1 MRFFLFIYLV
11 ATVFLFSPVYSAD
24 YPLVGFCWVSNPLSD
39 LTALDEGFAV
49 AHYLGCQM
57 EHRQYNW
64 NEIEK
69 DKNQY
74 TWNTVD
80 QWYTTC
86 IKYNIV
92 PSLAVC
98 PLNSNSPEK
107 NFPQDLRGKPLDD
120 PDVVVRLQQFTDILL
135 NRYPA
140 LLYVS
145 FGNEINYYLRGH
157 WDEVQQY
164 QNLCYRLYQYVKE
177 NYPQVTVLVIHG
189 FTGMEKREEDLV
201 QQFLPACDIVGISV
215 YHACI
220 DVSSVSPP
228 QLTDKEMRK
237 GLTHCINLCNGKR
250 FSIVET
256 CAFSYPDPQYQAQY
270 IHVFFDIIKEY
281 RNKMEFAC
289 WFSTYD
295 WYPGTLTMMNPFL
308 EQFNTS
314 GLLEPD
320 GTPKPAYYAWME
332 EMSSLGIGP
341 ASYPYSLFA
350 VVMICLVLLVNP

>member
-1 MRFFLFIYLV
+1 MRVFLFILLA
-11 ATVFLFSPVYSAD
+11 ATLFLFPPVSSAH

-39 LTALDEGFAV
+39 LTAFDNGFAV
-49 AHYLGCQM
+49 AHYLGCQI

-64 NEIEK
+64 NQIEK
-69 DKNQY
+69 DKDQY

-80 QWYTTC
+80 QWYTAC

-98 PLNSNSPEK
+98 PVNSNSSHINVPR
-107 NFPQDLRGKPLDD
+107 DLRGKPLDD
-120 PDVVVRLQQFTDILL
+120 PAVVVRLQQFADTLFE
-135 NRYPA
+135 RYPA
-140 LLYVS
+140 LRYVS

-157 WDEVQQY
+157 WDEVVPY
-164 QNLCYRLYQYVKE
+164 YNLCYHLYQYVKE
-177 NYPQVTVLVIHG
+177 NYPHVAVLVIHG
-189 FTGMEKREEDLV
+189 FTGMEKREEELV

-220 DVSSVSPP
+220 DLSSLSPP
-228 QLTDKEMRK
+228 RLTEKEMRE
-237 GLTHCINLCNGKR
+237 GLTHCINLCKGKQ

-256 CAFSYPDPQYQAQY
+256 CAFSYPDPQYQARY
-270 IHVFFDIIKEY
+270 IHVFFDVIKE
-281 RNKMEFAC
+281 NSNMEFAC

-295 WYPGTLTMMNPFL
+295 WYPGALTVIDPFL

-332 EMSSLGIGP
+332 EMSSFNGGV
-341 ASYPYSLFA
+341 SYPYSLFA
-350 VVMICLVLLVNP
+350 VVMICFLLLVNP